1 MCVSDSDGNGGGRL
15 HALSLVAQV
24 ALAQGGAEDTTVRC
38 TVWGLAPM
46 NHLDEGP
53 HHPKLSKYMI
63 TLRTRKDRDSLL
75 RSKSKTTERSEL
87 LS

>member
-1 MCVSDSDGNGGGRL
+1 MCVSDSDGNGGGRP

-46 NHLDEGP
+46 NHLDEGQ
-53 HHPKLSKYMI
+53 HHLKLSKRMI
-63 TLRTRKDRDSLL
+63 ISGWLRDLD
-75 RSKSKTTERSEL
+75 
-87 LS
+87 